1 MIKLAAH
8 RLSRKP
14 LTPHSLRDIYATWF
28 LDQGYSQAQISSL
41 AYAMGHDETMLRKTY
56 DERSPEQRTRPIKE
70 KMHTIVNDLVNGDR
84 LPVATKKVTVDQLQ
98 NDKETLEKL
107 LAILTPEQKA
117 AIGIR

>member
-1 MIKLAAH
+1 MDH
-8 RLSRKP
+8 
-14 LTPHSLRDIYATWF
+14 F
-28 LDQGYSQAQISSL
+28 C
-41 AYAMGHDETMLRKTY
+41 
-56 DERSPEQRTRPIKE
+56 RTAL
-70 KMHTIVNDLVNGDR
+70 VNDLVNGGDR